1 MKDSCDEEDL
11 ILLSLDLKGLKQ
23 KYRNKH
29 PDMEFLILFQL
40 GGHRIALFLKRL
52 IPFVVTQKGFF
63 PLDFSSMWL
72 LQESAEKD
80 S

>member
-1 MKDSCDEEDL
+1 
-11 ILLSLDLKGLKQ
+11 
-23 KYRNKH
+23 
-29 PDMEFLILFQL
+29 MEFFILFQL

-52 IPFVVTQKGFF
+52 ISFVVTQKGFF

>member
-1 MKDSCDEEDL
+1 
-11 ILLSLDLKGLKQ
+11 
-23 KYRNKH
+23 
-29 PDMEFLILFQL
+29 MEFFILFQL